1 MRQLG
6 HSPLLF
12 SGLGLWM
19 LTIIIEERAAAW
31 RHILPAPMPTTSS
44 SPSSYLRDPDGTPK
58 VSKMSRR
65 LHHRCF
71 LPHATSG
78 DGEGDNN
85 AGDAGQ
91 GSPTLRK
98 RKRHGS
104 MPAASSSNDNAALT
118 FARIVIESNQA
129 TINTVDDKLDKALGK
144 WLDKEECEV

>member
-1 MRQLG
+1 M
-6 HSPLLF
+6 
-12 SGLGLWM
+12 
-19 LTIIIEERAAAW
+19 
-31 RHILPAPMPTTSS
+31 
-44 SPSSYLRDPDGTPK
+44 
-58 VSKMSRR
+58 VSKMSHR

-71 LPHATSG
+71 VPHATSG

-91 GSPTLRK
+91 GSPTVRK

-104 MPAASSSNDNAALT
+104 MPAASSSNDNAVLT

-129 TINTVDDKLDKALGK
+129 TIKTVDDKLDKALGK